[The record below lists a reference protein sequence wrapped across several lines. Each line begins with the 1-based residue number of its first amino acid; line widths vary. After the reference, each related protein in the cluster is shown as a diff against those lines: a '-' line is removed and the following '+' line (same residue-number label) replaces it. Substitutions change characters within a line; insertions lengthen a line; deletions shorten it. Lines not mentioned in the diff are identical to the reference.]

1 MFLIFDELER
11 EGKPRNLKTL
21 QKFTLQREVVARP
34 PYIPIFKPASNTV
47 QVIENLHKCK
57 T

>member
-1 MFLIFDELER
+1 MFLILDEFER
-11 EGKPRNLKTL
+11 EGKPKNLKTL

-34 PYIPIFKPASNTV
+34 PYIPIFKPTSNTV
-47 QVIENLHKCK
+47 QVIQNLQKCK